1 MKTFQQFMEQIP
13 PMDPKPFNVMK
24 SKEQAK
30 GGIAHRR
37 HVHQEI
43 GAAARSQEAAHQAR
57 LKSLMTK

>member
-1 MKTFQQFMEQIP
+1 MKTFQQFMEQGP
-13 PMDPKPFNVMK
+13 HMDPKPFNIMK
-24 SKEQAK
+24 AREQAK

-43 GAAARSQEAAHQAR
+43 GAEARAQETAHQAR

>member
-1 MKTFQQFMEQIP
+1 
-13 PMDPKPFNVMK
+13 MDPKPFNVMK